1 MFKDAEVFQGKK
13 GGSFP
18 PIGLG
23 TSRYSRGKK
32 KTKLKLNS
40 YLTLYTKISYKW
52 FIDLNPAKEPLALVV
67 FVEAVDAGLQPY

>member
-1 MFKDAEVFQGKK
+1 MVTCLKMPRYFKGRNV
-13 GGSFP
+13 
-18 PIGLG
+18 GLFHQVNIHVE
-23 TSRYSRGKK
+23 KN
-32 KTKLKLNS
+32 KTNLKLNP